1 MGYLNYLDKLKM
13 VEIDSSEEVAPVLA
27 VIARTV
33 VIEGIEAVRDCG
45 GMRLRPAVYS
55 NRGDGCIIG
64 VIIAFIT
71 CKGGRRR

>member
-45 GMRLRPAVYS
+45 GMRPRPAVNS
-55 NRGDGCIIG
+55 NRGDG
-64 VIIAFIT
+64 
-71 CKGGRRR
+71 